1 MGNKAQAKASSAWAA
16 RAKKDGFPIRRETR
30 CHCGKMISLRAVGRH
45 NCPGRAFS
53 PSRGLPTTE
62 KQLFKASLN
71 QIVGHASFKVS
82 LRSDREKEIIR
93 QIDRSINFPTTL
105 PSGWRGVL

>member
-30 CHCGKMISLRAVGRH
+30 CHCGQMISLRAVGRH
-45 NCPGRAFS
+45 NCSGRAFS

-62 KQLFKASLN
+62 KFLFKASLS
-71 QIVGHASFKVS
+71 QIVNKASFEVS
-82 LRSDREKEIIR
+82 RRSDREKELVR
-93 QIDRSINFPTTL
+93 RADLSINSGSML
-105 PSGWRGVL
+105 PRGWYGIL